1 MKIAL
6 CLNVLNEEKN
16 IGRILDAYHDWVDT
30 ILIVDGGSTDKTKE
44 IALGYSK
51 VHIETYPALSE
62 VNGVWLNNITR
73 HVERLVELANWQ
85 EADWIIYDDCDCV
98 PNYALR
104 EEGRDLIESTDREF
118 PVKVIFVPRLY
129 IYGEN
134 QHFINMVAPFG
145 DYIGSLWA
153 WKTSYKLELTESV
166 RHLTVV
172 NLPPKADGIDRLDLH
187 CPPYCL
193 LHYFAPDEE
202 TIQRKMAMQ
211 RQLVGHEVQHPL
223 QFGGELE
230 PLPEWAR
237 LER

>member
-98 PNYALR
+98 PNYLLKDDAKLILEFAENDGGYNALFA
-104 EEGRDLIESTDREF
+104 T
-118 PVKVIFVPRLY
+118 RLY
-129 IYGEN
+129 VYGTD
-134 QHFINMVAPFG
+134 QHFVKMSKPFG
-145 DYIGSLWA
+145 EYVQSLWA
-153 WKTSYKLELTESV
+153 WKTSFKLELKDSV
-166 RHLTVV
+166 RHLTIT
-172 NLPPKADGIDRLDLH
+172 NLDKAEKFYILPPR
-187 CPPYCL
+187 CL

-202 TIQRKMAMQ
+202 TIQRKRAMQ